1 MTFLTTNAVNHESTR
16 QTRIEMFR
24 GDSRLPW
31 DVDRPPRVA
40 STYRLFDTFAPESYV
55 SSMSIPPKSTRLRPC
70 CHKFVEKTA
79 SEKENLFY
87 GFSVNGDEVFAV
99 KHTRTPTAYLRIST
113 MSARCWRKC

>member
-1 MTFLTTNAVNHESTR
+1 MTLLTTNAVNHESTR

-55 SSMSIPPKSTRLRPC
+55 SSMSIPS
-70 CHKFVEKTA
+70 KFVSLHPYFKLHPAKIDAVTA
-79 SEKENLFY
+79 MLPQIRRENCKRERESF
-87 GFSVNGDEVFAV
+87 
-99 KHTRTPTAYLRIST
+99 LRVQ
-113 MSARCWRKC
+113 R